1 MTYGEAR
8 RKVQHCL
15 ETASVPDAQTDAWL
29 LMEYVCRIDRSFYFL
44 HEKDEMDVKQLK
56 QYEELALQRSHRIPL
71 QYLTGEQE
79 FMGLNFSVTPDVLIP
94 RQDTEVLVEETLKY
108 LKPGMK
114 VLDLCTGSG
123 CIAVSLKYMVP
134 ESLVWAADISEKALA
149 VARNNAER
157 IGVQISFIESD
168 VMDHI
173 EEMFDIIVSNP
184 PYIRSDVI
192 PTLMPE
198 VKCHEPMR
206 ALDGSDDGLLFYNK
220 ITEAAIGHLNPG
232 GMLLY
237 EIGNDQA
244 REVSDIMKRNG
255 FIEIYTIK
263 DLAGLDRVTVGRRL

>member
-8 RKVQHCL
+8 RKVQQSL
-15 ETASVPDAQTDAWL
+15 AAASVPDAQTDAWL
-29 LMEYVCRIDRSFYFL
+29 LMEYVCHINRSFYFL
-44 HEKDEMDVKQLK
+44 HEKDEMDPEHLK
-56 QYEELALQRSHRIPL
+56 RYEELALKRSQRIPL

-79 FMGLNFSVTPDVLIP
+79 FMGLTFRVTPDVLIP

-134 ESLVWAADISEKALA
+134 EVSVWASDISEKALA
-149 VARNNAER
+149 VAESNAEYV
-157 IGVQISFIESD
+157 GVQISFIQSD

-173 EEMFDIIVSNP
+173 QETFDIIVSNP

-198 VKCHEPMR
+198 VKIHEPVQ
-206 ALDGSDDGLLFYNK
+206 ALDGSGDGLLFYNK
-220 ITEAAIGHLNPG
+220 ITEAAVGHLVPG

-237 EIGNDQA
+237 ETGCDQA
-244 REVSDIMKRNG
+244 GEVSDILKKNG
-255 FIEIYTIK
+255 FTDVYTVK
-263 DLAGLDRVTVGRRL
+263 DLAGLDRVTAGRRL